1 MRRSLIALVSILA
14 LTTLVVSCRNSGP
27 EKAQS
32 AGTTEQEADATTSE
46 TAADTGEEAN
56 GEEGAEGDAD
66 RAVAPARIEAAA
78 EAKGR
83 KAPTP
88 NAPAAPPAGWQSEQ
102 VWNAARNDWEPAVAT
117 DPFSNRAYELTTRY
131 GGPKACQQC
140 PDPAIIFRSSSDG
153 GATWSGDSFLCACRG
168 THAQND
174 PVIAVSNSG
183 AIYAVFM
190 NDYNPGVSF
199 TKSTDHGAT
208 WSTPIALKGKGISF
222 SDKPWMAI
230 SPNGQDVYVAFNSS
244 DSYIVSSHDG
254 GSTFSARTKT
264 NSDSLYWFAE
274 GGAVAPNG
282 SVYFSESAENQ
293 NETGPVKLAV
303 VKSSNGGSSWTTTFV
318 DTSQQQPACTV
329 PSCPGDFLG
338 AQASLD
344 VDSAGKILLAYAANN
359 AAGANKSLYVRT
371 STDGVAWSART
382 DVGQNAGDNGFPS
395 VEAGTTA
402 GDFRVAWQDNRNGAS
417 AYNTWYTKTTN
428 GGSTWSTAIR
438 LSDLGSGAPYK
449 TANGYAFP
457 FGDYLD
463 IAVTSTGTNIVI
475 WGEGPNYVGPGGTWS
490 TRGA

>member
-1 MRRSLIALVSILA
+1 MRRSVIALVSILA
-14 LTTLVVSCRNSGP
+14 LASLVVSCSTSREP
-27 EKAQS
+27 EKARSTGVTEQDAD
-32 AGTTEQEADATTSE
+32 AGTSQA
-46 TAADTGEEAN
+46 AAD
-56 GEEGAEGDAD
+56 GEEGGDGDAD

-83 KAPTP
+83 KAPTA
-88 NAPAAPPAGWQSEQ
+88 NVAAAPAAGWQSET
-102 VWNAARNDWEPAVAT
+102 VWNASQNDWEPAVAT
-117 DPFSNRAYELTTRY
+117 DPSSSRVYELTTRY

-168 THAQND
+168 VKAQND
-174 PVIAVSNSG
+174 PVIAVSSSG

-208 WSTPIALKGKGISF
+208 WSTPIALKGKGLSF
-222 SDKPWMAI
+222 TDKPWMAI

-244 DSYIVSSHDG
+244 DSYMVASHDG
-254 GSTFSARTKT
+254 GATFSARVKT

-293 NETGPVKLAV
+293 NEIGPVKLAV
-303 VKSSNGGSSWTTTFV
+303 IKSSNGGSSWTTTFV
-318 DTSQQQPACTV
+318 DTSQQQPPCTV

-338 AQASLD
+338 PQASLD

-359 AAGANKSLYVRT
+359 TASANKSLYVRT
-371 STDGVAWSART
+371 STDGVTWSART

-395 VEAGTTA
+395 VEAGTAA
-402 GDFRVAWQDNRNGAS
+402 GDFRIAWQDNRNGAS

-428 GGSTWSTAIR
+428 GGSTWSTATR

-463 IAVTSTGTNIVI
+463 IAVTSSGTNIVI

>member
-1 MRRSLIALVSILA
+1 MRRSLIAVISIL
-14 LTTLVVSCRNSGP
+14 VVASAVLWVRASREP
-27 EKAQS
+27 EQARS
-32 AGTTEQEADATTSE
+32 AGVAEQDADAAGASETSATDAEEEAD
-46 TAADTGEEAN
+46 GE
-56 GEEGAEGDAD
+56 EGDAD

-78 EAKGR
+78 EARGR
-83 KAPTP
+83 KA
-88 NAPAAPPAGWQSEQ
+88 APVQAAAAPAGWQSEQ
-102 VWNAARNDWEPAVAT
+102 VWNASRNDWEPAVAT
-117 DPFSNRAYELTTRY
+117 DPSSSRVYELTTRY
-131 GGPKACQQC
+131 GGSKACTQC

-153 GATWSGDSFLCACRG
+153 GATWSADSFLCSCRG
-168 THAQND
+168 VKAQND
-174 PVIAVSNSG
+174 PVIAVSNTG

-208 WSTPIALKGKGISF
+208 WSTPIALKGKGLSF
-222 SDKPWMAI
+222 TDKPWMAI

-244 DSYIVSSHDG
+244 DSYVVASHDG
-254 GSTFSARTKT
+254 GATFSARVKT

-303 VKSSNGGSSWTTTFV
+303 LKSSNGGTSWTTTFV
-318 DTSQQQPACTV
+318 DTSQQQPPCTV
-329 PSCPGDFLG
+329 PSCTGDFF
-338 AQASLD
+338 APSASLD
-344 VDSAGKILLAYAANN
+344 VDSAGKILLAYSANNTAAAN
-359 AAGANKSLYVRT
+359 KTMYVRT
-371 STDGVAWSART
+371 STDGVTWSART
-382 DVGQNAGDNGFPS
+382 DVGQNTGDSGFPS
-395 VEAGTTA
+395 VEAGTAA
-402 GDFRVAWQDNRNGAS
+402 GDFRLVWQDSRNGAT
-417 AYNTWYTKTTN
+417 AWNTWYRKTTD
-428 GGSTWSTAIR
+428 GGATWGTALR

-457 FGDYLD
+457 YGDYMD

>member
-1 MRRSLIALVSILA
+1 MRRFLAVAVSIVVLA
-14 LTTLVVSCRNSGP
+14 SIGVWLSNSRKPETTR
-27 EKAQS
+27 S
-32 AGTTEQEADATTSE
+32 AGAVEHDADASPTEESGTE
-46 TAADTGEEAN
+46 TDAEAEGED
-56 GEEGAEGDAD
+56 GDAD

-83 KAPTP
+83 KASAV
-88 NAPAAPPAGWQSEQ
+88 NAAAAPAGWQSEQ

-117 DPFSNRAYELTTRY
+117 DPSSNRVYELTTRY

-153 GATWSGDSFLCACRG
+153 GATWSGDSFLCSCRNVK
-168 THAQND
+168 AQND
-174 PVIAVSNSG
+174 PVIAVTNTG

-222 SDKPWMAI
+222 SDKPWMVI

-244 DSYIVSSHDG
+244 DSYAVASHDG
-254 GSTFSARTKT
+254 GATFSARVKT

-318 DTSQQQPACTV
+318 DTSQQQPPCTV
-329 PSCPGDFLG
+329 PSCPGDFFG
-338 AQASLD
+338 PQASLD
-344 VDSAGKILLAYAANN
+344 VDSAGKILLAYTANN
-359 AAGANKSLYVRT
+359 ASAANKTLYVRT
-371 STDGVAWSART
+371 STDGVTWSART
-382 DVGQNAGDNGFPS
+382 DIGQNAGDNGFPS
-395 VEAGTTA
+395 VEAGTAA
-402 GDFRVAWQDNRNGAS
+402 GDFRIAWQDNRNGAT
-417 AYNTWYTKTTN
+417 AYNTWYTRTTD
-428 GGSTWSTAIR
+428 GGSTWSTGIR
-438 LSDLGSGAPYK
+438 LSDQGSGAPYK
-449 TANGYAFP
+449 TTNGYAFP

>member
-1 MRRSLIALVSILA
+1 
-14 LTTLVVSCRNSGP
+14 
-27 EKAQS
+27 
-32 AGTTEQEADATTSE
+32 
-46 TAADTGEEAN
+46 
-56 GEEGAEGDAD
+56 
-66 RAVAPARIEAAA
+66 
-78 EAKGR
+78 
-83 KAPTP
+83 
-88 NAPAAPPAGWQSEQ
+88 
-102 VWNAARNDWEPAVAT
+102 
-117 DPFSNRAYELTTRY
+117 
-131 GGPKACQQC
+131 
-140 PDPAIIFRSSSDG
+140 
-153 GATWSGDSFLCACRG
+153 
-168 THAQND
+168 
-174 PVIAVSNSG
+174 
-183 AIYAVFM
+183 
-190 NDYNPGVSF
+190 
-199 TKSTDHGAT
+199 
-208 WSTPIALKGKGISF
+208 
-222 SDKPWMAI
+222 
-230 SPNGQDVYVAFNSS
+230 
-244 DSYIVSSHDG
+244 
-254 GSTFSARTKT
+254 
-264 NSDSLYWFAE
+264 
-274 GGAVAPNG
+274 
-282 SVYFSESAENQ
+282 
-293 NETGPVKLAV
+293 
-303 VKSSNGGSSWTTTFV
+303 
-318 DTSQQQPACTV
+318 V

-395 VEAGTTA
+395 VEAGTSA